1 MSKSQIKV
9 AIDRAKNLY
18 SKVIVV
24 DPGHGGH
31 DTGTVSLNKIY
42 KEKNVVLSIAYSY
55 FRNYIDD
62 EDLKVYWTRKDDTFM
77 TLNNRAAFANKVDA
91 DLFVS
96 VHMNAGN
103 TSAKGTEVYYSTR
116 NNAIQS
122 NGLSSYTM
130 ASMFLKNITSNLSM
144 ANRGVK
150 SNVFVVTNMNTVP
163 AVLIEYG
170 FLSNSSDLAKFSR
183 LDVQDKAAEILYD
196 TIEEIFDNYP
206 TGR

>member
-1 MSKSQIKV
+1 M
-9 AIDRAKNLY
+9 
-18 SKVIVV
+18 
-24 DPGHGGH
+24 
-31 DTGTVSLNKIY
+31 
-42 KEKNVVLSIAYSY
+42 LSIAYSY

-96 VHMNAGN
+96 VHMNSAGN

-116 NNAIQS
+116 NNSIQS